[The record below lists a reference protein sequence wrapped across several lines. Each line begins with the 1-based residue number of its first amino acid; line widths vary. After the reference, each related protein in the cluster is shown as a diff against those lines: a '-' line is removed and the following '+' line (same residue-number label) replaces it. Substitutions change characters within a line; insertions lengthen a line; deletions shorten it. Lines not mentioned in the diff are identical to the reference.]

1 MHRDICKM
9 IHYAK
14 DADIAE
20 CIEITTNGTLLNEEL
35 NKGLIESGLDILNIS
50 VNGIN
55 EKQYR
60 ETCNYNIKFEK
71 FVKGIENFYKNKEQ
85 CKLFIKYSDI
95 GYSEQE
101 KQTFYRLFEN
111 ICDEIFVEV
120 ISASLW
126 QDTNI
131 GDYVVDQHKG
141 TYGQELKAKKVC
153 PFLFTTMVINDEGL
167 VHLCCVDWK
176 TKYILGDLK
185 KESVSSIWNGEK
197 LREYQLL
204 HLNKKKD
211 SIELCRNCE
220 SLSTSTI
227 DDIDDHTEK
236 ILKNM
241 CRGYERN

>member
-1 MHRDICKM
+1 
-9 IHYAK
+9 
-14 DADIAE
+14 
-20 CIEITTNGTLLNEEL
+20 
-35 NKGLIESGLDILNIS
+35 
-50 VNGIN
+50 
-55 EKQYR
+55 
-60 ETCNYNIKFEK
+60 
-71 FVKGIENFYKNKEQ
+71 
-85 CKLFIKYSDI
+85 
-95 GYSEQE
+95 
-101 KQTFYRLFEN
+101 
-111 ICDEIFVEV
+111 
-120 ISASLW
+120 
-126 QDTNI
+126 
-131 GDYVVDQHKG
+131 
-141 TYGQELKAKKVC
+141 
-153 PFLFTTMVINDEGL
+153 MVINDEGL